1 MDQYYETLHLN
12 NLGEGKKE
20 SEFYEEGVAR
30 FQKVL
35 SDPYLKTSVLNLYNM
50 PDYIFHYFFVNIEG
64 KVINTYTI
72 DTSVDAS
79 VDPSVPG
86 FIDNKTNGLFKAF
99 EGANS
104 KNGDAN
110 STKRVFFR
118 FFKKTEAVELASLTG
133 DLETQLSSK
142 DVIFPDKLIR
152 IPVSRGGLGG
162 RYHKK
167 IKNKTKKS
175 RKSKRKSRRRRN
187 KI

>member
-1 MDQYYETLHLN
+1 MEEVYNMEHLN

-79 VDPSVPG
+79 VDPRVTG
-86 FIDNKTNGLFKAF
+86 VIENEINGLIKAF
-99 EGANS
+99 
-104 KNGDAN
+104 GDAN

-118 FFKKTEAVELASLTG
+118 FFKKNEENAGKLASLTG

-142 DVIFPDKLIR
+142 DVNFPDKPIR

-175 RKSKRKSRRRRN
+175 RKSKRKSRRRRI